1 MQQLR
6 VVTDGTERLQV
17 ATAAMPFGPGFPRWI
32 VEQADRVE
40 IWGSTLY
47 GESADVTEFRLMAG
61 TSVLATRSIPG
72 Y

>member
-1 MQQLR
+1 MEPLR
-6 VVTDGTERLQV
+6 VITNAAERVQV

-40 IWGSTLY
+40 IWGSTLH
-47 GESADVTEFRLMAG
+47 GDSTDVTEFRLMAG
-61 TSVLATRSIPG
+61 SSLLATRRIPG